1 MGFVN
6 NEKLEAIANYI
17 GEMEMYGD
25 CVCYNFNDSLKENRI
40 DVPCHVGD
48 CEGDCPF
55 YSKENFL
62 NWIKKPYRKE
72 KIMENNHTTPNE
84 MTNAEFMEKIKQECE
99 NDEELKEAVN
109 EITGIFLRAIIESL
123 KE

>member
-1 MGFVN
+1 MELVDN
-6 NEKLEAIANYI
+6 KKLEAIANFI
-17 GEMEMYGD
+17 GEMEVEGN
-25 CVCYNFNDSLKENRI
+25 CVCDDFNETLKENRN
-40 DVPCHVGD
+40 DVPCDIGS
-48 CEGDCPF
+48 CEGNCPF

-72 KIMENNHTTPNE
+72 KIMENNHTTPHE
-84 MTNAEFMEKIKQECE
+84 MTNAEFLEKIKQECE

-109 EITGIFLRAIIESL
+109 EITGISLRAIIEFL